1 MGEAAHPA
9 QQSRRRA
16 RAWFKIDPAV
26 SVALR
31 DTGALP
37 RHDDVLHIAALVARA
52 VPLRCPLR
60 RRANRA
66 ARSFDGAWLRAPGST
81 ATRTRFTQA
90 RAALSSGHAQRA
102 PHAQCHRP
110 ARQRQR
116 QPAFKKKRFKHIFT
130 ARRVEFAAA
139 PVAAPASRSPV
150 APPSQRARAPRSS
163 SLTRAFASS
172 LPRGC
177 QGSKRPARAA
187 RRTGAGPARPQL
199 LRLRLGGVVAA
210 ARARASDGTLFLAI
224 VSMARNVRG
233 MANHLA
239 ESRRCSTCALPWC
252 VPFCSA
258 RPQLRVPSTPR
269 TQSPR
274 ECMSAGD
281 GSLRYYVLC
290 RADYNVHT
298 RA

>member
-1 MGEAAHPA
+1 MSTRAHPALPPSRRTHLAGHPRPCRASYYSPRATLRAYVSEHSATCCVRRNSADAVAMGEAAHPA

-52 VPLRCPLR
+52 VPVRCPLR

-116 QPAFKKKRFKHIFT
+116 QPAF
-130 ARRVEFAAA
+130 
-139 PVAAPASRSPV
+139 
-150 APPSQRARAPRSS
+150 
-163 SLTRAFASS
+163 
-172 LPRGC
+172 
-177 QGSKRPARAA
+177 
-187 RRTGAGPARPQL
+187 
-199 LRLRLGGVVAA
+199 
-210 ARARASDGTLFLAI
+210 
-224 VSMARNVRG
+224 
-233 MANHLA
+233 
-239 ESRRCSTCALPWC
+239 
-252 VPFCSA
+252 
-258 RPQLRVPSTPR
+258 
-269 TQSPR
+269 
-274 ECMSAGD
+274 
-281 GSLRYYVLC
+281 
-290 RADYNVHT
+290 
-298 RA
+298 